1 MLNLFKPNPFELN
14 IMKKNI
20 LILACIFSSFVIL
33 SCNNDDESQQ
43 VQPDDHPIVGKW
55 ELMSITGGWDTRYF
69 NEGDYVYQFFNDGT
83 MKINIG
89 ENVELQDDYSIYG
102 LNFTYTLNDTIL
114 SLIGEN
120 YPEHSVS
127 TVYSIEGNILKFGY
141 DISSG
146 GNIDTFR
153 RID

>member
-14 IMKKNI
+14 IMKKI
-20 LILACIFSSFVIL
+20 VLILVCIFSSFVIL